1 MDEKNMIETEDAYYD
16 GTRDEEE
23 TEEVK
28 DTAEENADEADD
40 SDDDGDEEYFDLDDE
55 EEPVEEEAEEESKD
69 EDPGEDEEEENADEE
84 SEDKDKEPEKTSDK
98 SDESEL
104 LEAVKDLLRACKIDN
119 VENVPETVRRLTAEA
134 LGISPE
140 EYAKRIETERA
151 QKASWEAQM
160 QRDIEAIHEA
170 FPVTKKYKSLKELP
184 NKEQFAA
191 LMDDKTKNLTAVQAF
206 AASHTDIVKAHSKAP
221 GRNSDL
227 KGTKDHIKSNV
238 PKGAKDT
245 STYISK
251 GEMAAYREMFPG
263 LSDREIKKLYKT
275 ANN

>member
-1 MDEKNMIETEDAYYD
+1 MDEKDMIETEDAYYD
-16 GTRDEEE
+16 GTRDEDTEDAADTAEE
-23 TEEVK
+23 DTEEVK
-28 DTAEENADEADD
+28 D
-40 SDDDGDEEYFDLDDE
+40 SDDGDEEDYFDLDDE
-55 EEPVEEEAEEESKD
+55 EDPVEEEAEEESDD
-69 EDPGEDEEEENADEE
+69 EDPGEDEEDESADEE
-84 SEDKDKEPEKTSDK
+84 SEEKGEEADKTPDNS
-98 SDESEL
+98 SESEL

-160 QRDIEAIHEA
+160 QKDIDAIHEA
-170 FPVTKKYKSLKELP
+170 FPATKKYKSLKELP
-184 NKEQFAA
+184 NKEKFAA
-191 LMDDKTKNLTAVQAF
+191 LMDDKTKNLTAVEAF

-251 GEMAAYREMFPG
+251 GEMETYREMFPG
-263 LSDREIKKLYKT
+263 LSDKEIKKLYKT

>member
-1 MDEKNMIETEDAYYD
+1 MDEKDMIETEDAYYD
-16 GTRDEEE
+16 GTRDED
-23 TEEVK
+23 TEDAA
-28 DTAEENADEADD
+28 DTAEEDTEEVND
-40 SDDDGDEEYFDLDDE
+40 SDDGDEEDYFDLDDE
-55 EEPVEEEAEEESKD
+55 EEPVEEEAEEESD
-69 EDPGEDEEEENADEE
+69 DDDTGEDEEDESADEE
-84 SEDKDKEPEKTSDK
+84 SEEKGEKADKTPDNS
-98 SDESEL
+98 SESEL

-160 QRDIEAIHEA
+160 QKDIDAIHEA
-170 FPVTKKYKSLKELP
+170 FPATKKYKSLKELP
-184 NKEQFAA
+184 NKEKFAA
-191 LMDDKTKNLTAVQAF
+191 LMDDKTKNLTAVEAF

-251 GEMAAYREMFPG
+251 GEMDTYREMFPG

>member
-1 MDEKNMIETEDAYYD
+1 MDEKDMIETEDTYYD
-16 GTRDEEE
+16 GTRDED
-23 TEEVK
+23 TEDAA
-28 DTAEENADEADD
+28 DTAEEDTEEVND
-40 SDDDGDEEYFDLDDE
+40 SDDGDEEDYFDLDDE
-55 EEPVEEEAEEESKD
+55 EEPVEEEAEEESDD
-69 EDPGEDEEEENADEE
+69 EDPGEDEEDENADEE
-84 SEDKDKEPEKTSDK
+84 SEEKGEEGDKTPDNS
-98 SDESEL
+98 SESEL

-160 QRDIEAIHEA
+160 QKDIDAIHEA

-184 NKEQFAA
+184 NKEKFAA
-191 LMDDKTKNLTAVQAF
+191 LMDDKTKNLTAVEAF

-251 GEMAAYREMFPG
+251 GEMETYREMFPG

>member
-1 MDEKNMIETEDAYYD
+1 MIETDDTYYD
-16 GTRDEEE
+16 GTRDEVDEAEQAAVEE
-23 TEEVK
+23 E
-28 DTAEENADEADD
+28 DADEAEDT
-40 SDDDGDEEYFDLDDE
+40 DGDEDYFDLDDD
-55 EEPVEEEAEEESKD
+55 EEPIEDEEAEDD
-69 EDPGEDEEEENADEE
+69 EDQEGEDGEEDAEEEESAE
-84 SEDKDKEPEKTSDK
+84 EPEEKPTASNEDG
-98 SDESEL
+98 EL
-104 LEAVKDLLRACKIDN
+104 KEAIKALLKAAGVKNAEDL
-119 VENVPETVRRLTAEA
+119 VGETRRLTAET

-140 EYAKRIETERA
+140 EYARQIEDRA
-151 QKASWEAQM
+151 KFEAQM

-170 FPVTKKYKSLKELP
+170 FPATKKYKSLKELP
-184 NKEQFAA
+184 NKEKFAA
-191 LMDDKTKNLTAVQAF
+191 LMDDKTKNLTAVEAF

-251 GEMAAYREMFPG
+251 GEMEAYREMFPG
-263 LSDREIKKLYKT
+263 LSDKEIKKLYKT